1 MRNRAVSPVATI
13 LSVLLLAIAA
23 ASPAQAGQVAY
34 SDVVHVMGNLQSGG
48 QSQELRLR
56 SVTQEGSTPV
66 SGGLVAATGKSSAD
80 DPGKTGSSSGSLIS
94 TAAGPQ
100 EGQQGNV
107 EVVEEG
113 DVTGTVCDCGEIY
126 IPGGWP
132 KWPLAFIPA
141 AICLV
146 PDLCTHN
153 DKKCIPGSPECPNVC
168 TTGCCSGNCTTVPEP
183 ASLLLLGSGL
193 SALGA
198 AVRRRYKLRG
208 AELNTQETT
217 EV

>member
-1 MRNRAVSPVATI
+1 MRNRTVSPVVTI
-13 LSVLLLAIAA
+13 LGALLLAIAA
-23 ASPAQAGQVAY
+23 AAPAQAGPVAY
-34 SDVVHVMGNLQSGG
+34 SDVVHVMSNLQSGG

-56 SVTQEGSTPV
+56 SLTQEGSTPV
-66 SGGLVAATGKSSAD
+66 GGGLVSPAGKSGGAEDGAAAASGQA
-80 DPGKTGSSSGSLIS
+80 SGSLIS

-100 EGQQGNV
+100 EGQQGSV
-107 EVVEEG
+107 EVIEEG

-141 AICLV
+141 AVCLI
-146 PDLCTHN
+146 PDLCTP
-153 DKKCIPGSPECPNVC
+153 DDECEGPDCNPPCVDC
-168 TTGCCSGNCTTVPEP
+168 EPIPEP
-183 ASLLLLGSGL
+183 ASIFLLGSGL

-198 AVRRRYKLRG
+198 AARRRYKMRG
-208 AELNTQETT
+208 AERNSQETT

>member
-23 ASPAQAGQVAY
+23 ASPAQAGPVAY
-34 SDVVHVMGNLQSGG
+34 SDVVHVMGSLQAGG
-48 QSQELRLR
+48 QSLELRLR
-56 SVTQEGSTPV
+56 SVMQEGSTPV
-66 SGGLVAATGKSSAD
+66 GGGLVASTGKSSSD
-80 DPGKTGSSSGSLIS
+80 DPNGAGSSSGSLIS
-94 TAAGPQ
+94 TATGIQ

-107 EVVEEG
+107 EVIEEG
-113 DVTGTVCDCGEIY
+113 DVTGTVCDCGEI
-126 IPGGWP
+126 IVPGGWP

-146 PDLCTHN
+146 PDLCTTEDH
-153 DKKCIPGSPECPNVC
+153 KCVPGSPECPNVC
-168 TTGCCSGNCTTVPEP
+168 TNCTTIPEP
-183 ASLLLLGSGL
+183 ASIFLLGSGL

-208 AELNTQETT
+208 SERDLPETT